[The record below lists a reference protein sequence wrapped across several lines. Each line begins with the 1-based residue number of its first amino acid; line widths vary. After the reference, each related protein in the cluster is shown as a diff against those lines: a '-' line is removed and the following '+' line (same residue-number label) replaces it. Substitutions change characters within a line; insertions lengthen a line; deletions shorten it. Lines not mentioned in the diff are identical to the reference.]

1 MTDQSSTSK
10 PAIPTSSSDALA
22 KALAEAVLAD
32 EVRHGGLLSRD
43 TLHIANQLKVALNA
57 QRTSPQ

>member
-1 MTDQSSTSK
+1 MAEAPLNSK
-10 PAIPTSSSDALA
+10 PAIQTSSSLA

-43 TLHIANQLKVALNA
+43 TLHIANKLKVALNA

>member
-1 MTDQSSTSK
+1 MTAQSSTSK
-10 PAIPTSSSDALA
+10 PAIQTSSSLA

-43 TLHIANQLKVALNA
+43 TLHIANQLRMALNA
-57 QRTSPQ
+57 QRTTTQ

>member
-1 MTDQSSTSK
+1 MAEAPLNSK
-10 PAIPTSSSDALA
+10 PAIQTSSSLA

-43 TLHIANQLKVALNA
+43 TLHIANKLKVALNA
-57 QRTSPQ
+57 QRTTPQ

>member
-1 MTDQSSTSK
+1 MSK
-10 PAIPTSSSDALA
+10 PAIQTSSSLA

-43 TLHIANQLKVALNA
+43 TLHIANKLKVALNGKA
-57 QRTSPQ
+57 PPHPQ

>member
-1 MTDQSSTSK
+1 MTEAPSNSK

-43 TLHIANQLKVALNA
+43 TLHIANKLKMALGK
-57 QRTSPQ
+57 

>member
-1 MTDQSSTSK
+1 MAEAPSNSK
-10 PAIPTSSSDALA
+10 PAIQTSSSLA

-43 TLHIANQLKVALNA
+43 TLHIANKLKVALNGKAPSA
-57 QRTSPQ
+57 Q

>member
-1 MTDQSSTSK
+1 MAEAPSNSK
-10 PAIPTSSSDALA
+10 PAIQTSSSLA

-43 TLHIANQLKVALNA
+43 TLHIANKLRMALNA

>member
-1 MTDQSSTSK
+1 MTAQSSISK
-10 PAIPTSSSDALA
+10 PAIQTSSSLA

-43 TLHIANQLKVALNA
+43 TLHIANKLKVALDGK
-57 QRTSPQ
+57 RPSHPQ